1 MKQVVL
7 WIGANAGGV
16 SKTTLAVHIGYEMAK
31 RGFDVALLDLDT
43 NVSMSQFCG
52 LDKDPP
58 LEQTIAA
65 VFSEDF
71 DGNWP
76 LLMPEWGKPKG
87 KLFGFSTYQFL
98 FIYRP
103 LAPNDFLCT
112 DGEIILIWGRKTFSV

>member
-31 RGFDVALLDLDT
+31 RGFDVVLLDLDT

-87 KLFGFSTYQFL
+87 KLQISVNQKVFKIGAITRSFVAYDTYK
-98 FIYRP
+98 YRIFP
-103 LAPNDFLCT
+103 LAD
-112 DGEIILIWGRKTFSV
+112 KV